1 MIGSQPADDPAN
13 CCRSTTRAG
22 CCWGRSHAAPVH
34 RDGDW
39 HWCFDCWIIAHDAAA
54 RPAVL
59 LQQRSLGK
67 DTWPGRWD
75 ISAAG
80 HYRPGETLAEGVR
93 ELAEELG
100 IEAQPEQLIRLG
112 VRIAVTRQVT
122 ATGTIIDREFQDTY
136 FLHDERALSDYRP
149 LPRRGDGTG
158 ASPGCRRPGT
168 LDGRD
173 RIADPAR
180 PRRRRERVAGSRRS
194 TSWTA
199 RSFIPAV
206 DSYLLKVLALAERAL
221 KGERLLYI

>member
-1 MIGSQPADDPAN
+1 MIGDQPADDPGELLPIYDESGTLLGQKPRGA
-13 CCRSTTRAG
+13 
-22 CCWGRSHAAPVH
+22 VH

-39 HWCFDCWIIAHDAAA
+39 HWCFDCWIIAHDAAD

-80 HYRPGETLAEGVR
+80 HYRPSETLAEGVR

-100 IEAQPEQLIRLG
+100 VEAQPEQLIRLG

-122 ATGTIIDREFQDTY
+122 ATGAIIDREFQDTY
-136 FLHDERALSDYRP
+136 FLHDERALSDYSP
-149 LPRRGDGTG
+149 CPDEVMGLAHLPVAAGRALLTG
-158 ASPGCRRPGT
+158 ATESLTLPGLAAGEN
-168 LDGRD
+168 GRWL
-173 RIADPAR
+173 AAQH
-180 PRRRRERVAGSRRS
+180 EL
-194 TSWTA
+194 TA

-206 DSYLLKVLALAERAL
+206 DSYLLKVLALTERAL